1 MAVVLD
7 DVDGLLFDTGALREA
22 MMVSSMR
29 LPRPPAAVIFDMD
42 GLLFDT
48 ERLYGHAILTA
59 ADEVGCPMSHDI
71 FLQLVGRS
79 REVNHAFLLDHYG
92 ADYPLEALIAAWGR
106 HFRELAA
113 AGLPLKPGAVELL
126 DLLDDMR
133 LPRAI
138 ATSSTHATV
147 QANLIVHGLTGR
159 FHGVVAHGDY
169 ANGKPSPDPF
179 LTAAVLLGA
188 APASCL
194 ALEDSHNG
202 VRSAAAAGM
211 MTIMVPDLIPPTD
224 TIQAL
229 CARIV
234 GDLNDVCRLLRGL
247 S

>member
-1 MAVVLD
+1 M
-7 DVDGLLFDTGALREA
+7 TP
-22 MMVSSMR
+22 
-29 LPRPPAAVIFDMD
+29 LPRRPAAVVFDMD

-48 ERLYGHAILTA
+48 EQLYAKAILTA
-59 ADEVGCPMSHDI
+59 AAEVGCAMSHDV

-79 REVNHAFLLDHYG
+79 REVNHRFLIEHYG

-106 HFRELAA
+106 HFRLLAD
-113 AGLPLKPGAVELL
+113 AGLPLKPGAAELL
-126 DLLDDMR
+126 DLLDELG

-147 QANLIVHGLTGR
+147 QRNLISLGLSER

-179 LTAAVLLGA
+179 LTAAERLGV
-188 APASCL
+188 APALCL

-211 MTIMVPDLIPPTD
+211 MTVMVPDLIPPTD
-224 TIQAL
+224 EICGL
-229 CARIV
+229 CTLVVA
-234 GDLNDVCRLLRGL
+234 DLHAVRHLLDVRTSRGH
-247 S
+247 SF